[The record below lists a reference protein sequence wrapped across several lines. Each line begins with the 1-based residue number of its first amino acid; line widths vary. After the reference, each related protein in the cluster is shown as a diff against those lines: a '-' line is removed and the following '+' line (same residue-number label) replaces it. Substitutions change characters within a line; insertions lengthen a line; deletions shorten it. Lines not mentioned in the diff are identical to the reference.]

1 MLKRDNSHF
10 YIITTVAPIS
20 ALGGITGP
28 INTPVKMTPYQ
39 AYQTLCEGHT
49 VYEVNQYDTS
59 ERYLITKSNYNK
71 IIFKSSKS
79 DMIKRR
85 RLNTEIRGIDK
96 KEEKVLSSDKKEQKL
111 SKEEKKK
118 LDLEKNEGKADVE
131 PIPTVMDESEFKQS
145 DFKKS

>member
-1 MLKRDNSHF
+1 MLKRDDSHY

-59 ERYLITKSNYNK
+59 ERYLITKANYNK
-71 IIFKSSKS
+71 IIFKGSKS

-85 RLNTEIRGIDK
+85 RLNNEIRNINN
-96 KEEKVLSSDKKEQKL
+96 KEEKVLSSDKVEPKL
-111 SKEEKKK
+111 SKEEKRKIE
-118 LDLEKNEGKADVE
+118 LEKNEGKSDIE
-131 PIPTVMDESEFKQS
+131 PIPAIMDESEFKQS